1 MVKITKGNLPKWMR
15 LRTEINWHIIDGCS
29 YGRDGYV
36 EATVKYLFLCFFLGP
51 EAVLPAD
58 EAALEN
64 QDVPEDLQ
72 EVVLFA
78 PDKECQKQDKTVL
91 PIVETPKKQVKRKI
105 THEDVLE
112 QQYKAL
118 IAKQENLQLK
128 KRKLELE
135 VFLLEQKVCSIPA
148 QVSINLSP

>member
-1 MVKITKGNLPKWMR
+1 M
-15 LRTEINWHIIDGCS
+15 
-29 YGRDGYV
+29 
-36 EATVKYLFLCFFLGP
+36 
-51 EAVLPAD
+51 
-58 EAALEN
+58 EN
-64 QDVPEDLQ
+64 QDVPEDWQ

-128 KRKLELE
+128 KKKIRIRSVPFGTKSVLHSCTSVNKFKSIKFVELK
-135 VFLLEQKVCSIPA
+135 FLHFMDLNS
-148 QVSINLSP
+148 LTLL

>member
-1 MVKITKGNLPKWMR
+1 MEFEK
-15 LRTEINWHIIDGCS
+15 
-29 YGRDGYV
+29 
-36 EATVKYLFLCFFLGP
+36 
-51 EAVLPAD
+51 
-58 EAALEN
+58 N
-64 QDVPEDLQ
+64 QDVSEDLQ
-72 EVVLFA
+72 EVVFA
-78 PDKECQKQDKTVL
+78 PDKECQKQVTVL
-91 PIVETPKKQVKRKI
+91 PIVETPKKKFKRKI

-135 VFLLEQKVCSIPA
+135 VFLLEQKLCSIPA

>member
-1 MVKITKGNLPKWMR
+1 M
-15 LRTEINWHIIDGCS
+15 
-29 YGRDGYV
+29 
-36 EATVKYLFLCFFLGP
+36 
-51 EAVLPAD
+51 
-58 EAALEN
+58 EN

>member
-1 MVKITKGNLPKWMR
+1 M
-15 LRTEINWHIIDGCS
+15 IIDGS
-29 YGRDGYV
+29 RNASDAHV
-36 EATVKYLFLCFFLGP
+36 EATVKYVFTCFFLGP
-51 EAVLPAD
+51 EAVLPT
-58 EAALEN
+58 EAAIQFETN
-64 QDVPEDLQ
+64 QDLSEELQ
-72 EVVLFA
+72 EGVFA
-78 PDKECQKQDKTVL
+78 PDKDCQKHVTVH
-91 PIVETPKKQVKRKI
+91 PIAETPNKKVKRKI

-135 VFLLEQKVCSIPA
+135 VFLLEQKLCSIPA